1 MSGAE
6 DTGNESK
13 EGFRN
18 WKLWRAFTAVSYTM
32 LNKDQFVDEES
43 MLLFILTGNNDTN
56 MALISGF
63 GLHGGIFKDIDIRY
77 IMPYNLFNVPI
88 IRELLVWS
96 GAIRAHKD
104 VNGSILNLLRKGKSV
119 AYYPQTTD
127 DGPILDKGLFEFA
140 IQNKI
145 KLVPVVINGEQAR
158 YSIYRPALI
167 KAVQRFFVKRLGYPF
182 PLIFCPKIFGQSP
195 PPKVDI
201 SIGVP
206 MEPSIQQSSDSFYG
220 LFHAQIKSLT
230 IL

>member
-13 EGFRN
+13 DGFRN
-18 WKLWRAFTAVSYTM
+18 WRLWRNFTAVSYNIT
-32 LNKDQFVDEES
+32 NKEQFMDETH
-43 MLLFILTGNNDTN
+43 MLLFILTGENSTN
-56 MALISGF
+56 MALMSGF

-77 IMPYNLFNVPI
+77 IMPDVLFNVPI
-88 IRELLVWS
+88 VRELLLWS

-104 VNGSILNLLRKGKSV
+104 VNGSILHLLRKGKSV
-119 AYYPQTTD
+119 AYYPPSND

-145 KLVPVVINGEQAR
+145 KLVPVVINGEQDR
-158 YSIYRPALI
+158 YSIYRPTPI
-167 KAVQRFFVKRLGYPF
+167 KAVQRFFTRKLGYPF
-182 PLIFCPKIFGQSP
+182 PLIFFPKSFGDSP
-195 PPKVDI
+195 PPKVTI

-206 MEPSIQQSSDSFYG
+206 MEPSVQQSSDAFYG
-220 LFHAQIKSLT
+220 LFHSQIKALT